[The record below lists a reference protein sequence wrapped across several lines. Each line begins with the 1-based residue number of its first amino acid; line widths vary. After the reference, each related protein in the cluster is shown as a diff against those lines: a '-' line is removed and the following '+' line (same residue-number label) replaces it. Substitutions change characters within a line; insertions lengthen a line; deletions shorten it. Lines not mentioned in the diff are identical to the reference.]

1 MGRSGT
7 GLGMAVVWGTVQD
20 HQGYIDIVSTPDEGS
35 IFYLYFPV
43 TRIHPEKE
51 HDTIQLG
58 EHKGN
63 GQVIL
68 IVDDVEE
75 QREIATSILEM
86 LNYSPVSV
94 SSGEKAIAYL
104 KTHEVDLILLDMIM
118 DPGMDGLK
126 TYQKILKIRPRQK
139 AIVAS
144 GYAETDRVKQAQQL
158 GADQYVKKPFTL
170 ETLAVAIKNELTR
183 DG

>member
-1 MGRSGT
+1 
-7 GLGMAVVWGTVQD
+7 
-20 HQGYIDIVSTPDEGS
+20 
-35 IFYLYFPV
+35 
-43 TRIHPEKE
+43 
-51 HDTIQLG
+51 
-58 EHKGN
+58 
-63 GQVIL
+63 
-68 IVDDVEE
+68 
-75 QREIATSILEM
+75 M

-126 TYQKILKIRPRQK
+126 TYQKTLKIRPRQK